1 MGQEAMQRNVIRS
14 RDIIGN
20 TREVVAFL
28 RDVAGAHGIGE
39 DMSVEGQEGLSRILG
54 WVNEELAQAVD
65 LLEHRPMEQGAHGE

>member
-14 RDIIGN
+14 RDIIGS

-28 RDVAGAHGIGE
+28 RDVAGARGIREELTGE
-39 DMSVEGQEGLSRILG
+39 GLEGLSRILG